1 VIDRD
6 AVARHGLTMRA
17 VTTALNNAYGQR
29 QVSTIYNP
37 LNQYRVVMEAMPDYL
52 QGPESLAR
60 LTLVTPAGGLV
71 PLSALARFESTLAPL
86 SVSHQGGSA
95 AATISFALPEGAP
108 SARPPRPSTRRWPAS
123 ACRWA
128 SAPASRARPAPSRSR

>member
-37 LNQYRVVMEAMPDYL
+37 
-52 QGPESLAR
+52 
-60 LTLVTPAGGLV
+60 
-71 PLSALARFESTLAPL
+71 ST
-86 SVSHQGGSA
+86 
-95 AATISFALPEGAP
+95 
-108 SARPPRPSTRRWPAS
+108 STGW
-123 ACRWA
+123 
-128 SAPASRARPAPSRSR
+128 

>member
-71 PLSALARFESTLAPL
+71 PLSALARFE
-86 SVSHQGGSA
+86 
-95 AATISFALPEGAP
+95 
-108 SARPPRPSTRRWPAS
+108 PRWRR
-123 ACRWA
+123 CR
-128 SAPASRARPAPSRSR
+128 